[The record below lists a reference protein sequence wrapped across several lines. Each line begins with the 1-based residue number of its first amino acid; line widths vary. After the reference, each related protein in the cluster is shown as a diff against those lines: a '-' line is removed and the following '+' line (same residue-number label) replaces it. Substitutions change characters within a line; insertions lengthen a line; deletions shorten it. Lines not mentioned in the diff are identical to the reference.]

1 VRIKWAIVVLLFAA
15 VFTNISYGC
24 SFIDVFHQV
33 TASGNSITRASGGEL
48 RPFSVQVAASV
59 VCVGNATLTLY
70 EYRTPAKVSELN
82 KIAVADTDAHGNFDL
97 GKIEIG
103 HYFLNIDAKGST
115 VLKDWFEVEVTD
127 KVKPTESVL
136 IDISPIHPD
145 CKGGHEFIERK
156 Q

>member
-1 VRIKWAIVVLLFAA
+1 MRIKWAIVVLLFAA

-33 TASGNSITRASGGEL
+33 TAL
-48 RPFSVQVAASV
+48 RGRVAGKSLGPFQFRWLRQSFA
-59 VCVGNATLTLY
+59 VGNATLTWY